1 MPTSV
6 FLFVRMSPAKTEMIS
21 LSTLPV
27 FTAVEP
33 PAELVSIAPRI
44 SPAPTEDDELSVV
57 VVPVV
62 PKPQLVKSPKQR
74 ATAME

>member
-1 MPTSV
+1 M
-6 FLFVRMSPAKTEMIS
+6 FLFVRMSPAKTEMMS

-27 FTAVEP
+27 FDAVVVLP

-57 VVPVV
+57 AVPVV
-62 PKPQLVKSPKQR
+62 PKPQLVRSPQQR